1 MDSPTATPATPEKQV
16 PLFINR
22 NFALLWSGQSIS
34 NVGDFVFDTTLVLW
48 IATIIAKNQS
58 WAPLAVSGVLVATA
72 VPIFLIGPIAG
83 VFVDRWNKRRTM
95 LAMDASRA
103 ILIALLL
110 LVALG
115 TLPIFWQLGAI
126 YAVVFLASAC
136 AQFFN
141 PARVTFI
148 GDVVEERYRARAS
161 GLGQTT
167 QSLAGIIGPPIA
179 APLLFVIGVQWA
191 LIVNSLSFAVSFL
204 AILAVRLQQ
213 PPGSTEAAPHGTFFQ
228 DFRAGIRFFASNR
241 VLVTVLITI
250 ILVSLGTGALNA
262 LGVFF
267 VIQNLHVPGNLFGFM
282 DAAFGIG
289 AVAGAILASAFA
301 QRLGEARTFW
311 LGLLAAGIAI
321 LVLARMTNFGLGVVV
336 LALTGLTIAP
346 VNVVTGPLVL
356 HVTPREFVGRVIAVI
371 NPTQALAGIIS
382 VAVAGTLASTILSG
396 FQGTLL
402 GISFGPIDTIFTG
415 TGILIILGSLYAMIS
430 LRGVTLG
437 KAAAS
442 APEAVPAAEAQAAAD
457 P

>member
-1 MDSPTATPATPEKQV
+1 M
-16 PLFINR
+16 
-22 NFALLWSGQSIS
+22 
-34 NVGDFVFDTTLVLW
+34 
-48 IATIIAKNQS
+48 
-58 WAPLAVSGVLVATA
+58 
-72 VPIFLIGPIAG
+72 
-83 VFVDRWNKRRTM
+83 
-95 LAMDASRA
+95 
-103 ILIALLL
+103 
-110 LVALG
+110 
-115 TLPIFWQLGAI
+115 
-126 YAVVFLASAC
+126 
-136 AQFFN
+136 
-141 PARVTFI
+141 
-148 GDVVEERYRARAS
+148 
-161 GLGQTT
+161 
-167 QSLAGIIGPPIA
+167 
-179 APLLFVIGVQWA
+179 IGVQWA

-415 TGILIILGSLYAMIS
+415 TSILIILGSLYAMIS